1 MHTYLTTALLPGC
14 VAPRRIQTVILAL
27 LVCLVFLQ
35 LDKNGVQDGNTMVS
49 VLFFSVVNL

>member
-1 MHTYLTTALLPGC
+1 MSCDQLSTTQL
-14 VAPRRIQTVILAL
+14 APFPPCSIQTAILAL

-35 LDKNGVQDGNTMVS
+35 LGKNSVEDGNTMVS